1 MIQVRKVQPKD
12 LEYIYQ
18 NKEALAYNQKSMND
32 MLENMMII
40 IDNNEICGS
49 GFYMVIDNKC
59 ILNWIHIKKDHRRNQ
74 LGTMLVKTILNS
86 AELQGAIQA
95 YLPGECEDFAEFL
108 GFQRIIESDEIDDI
122 NRIYSEL
129 YEADNFNN
137 IYKVSLVGY
146 FKPCNSNKTCK

>member
-1 MIQVRKVQPKD
+1 
-12 LEYIYQ
+12 
-18 NKEALAYNQKSMND
+18 
-32 MLENMMII
+32 
-40 IDNNEICGS
+40 
-49 GFYMVIDNKC
+49 
-59 ILNWIHIKKDHRRNQ
+59 
-74 LGTMLVKTILNS
+74 MLVKTILNS